1 MQITRLLI
9 LALAVFM
16 PEILL
21 AQDGINLL
29 DDLNLDEGLVEVP
42 EEPGL
47 LVTIGGPAALLLFGI
62 ALVGSM
68 RWTIPFKGD
77 VKPTLLYHMPVG
89 IRRGI
94 AMAVT
99 MYGIAF
105 ALGASEIAY
114 QLHIHGSAEE
124 YFANMSLGK
133 LIAFSHGHLF
143 GFTTSFLI
151 IGIPFS
157 LQFAHMRYYQ
167 IIMPVGLGAALI
179 DVMSWW
185 GIKYVHINFEFVS
198 MVCGILFSLSYLYML
213 IALIRVIL
221 FPHIIIFSDSDAE
234 VRRQKF
240 REAEERRKAELK
252 DQAG

>member
-1 MQITRLLI
+1 MRYAITTTI
-9 LALAVFM
+9 
-16 PEILL
+16 ILL
-21 AQDGINLL
+21 SALLPELAFAEENLL
-29 DDLNLDEGLVEVP
+29 DSLNLEEGLVEVP
-42 EEPGL
+42 EEPSIL
-47 LVTIGGPAALLLFGI
+47 YTHIGPALLLLFGI
-62 ALVGSM
+62 VLVGSM
-68 RWTIPFKGD
+68 RWTIPFKGNI
-77 VKPTLLYHMPVG
+77 KPTLLYHMPVG

-99 MYGIAF
+99 MYGVAF
-105 ALGASEIAY
+105 VLGASEIAY

-151 IGIPFS
+151 VGIPFS

-167 IIMPVGLGAALI
+167 IIMPIGLGAALI

-198 MVCGILFSLSYLYML
+198 MVCGILFSLSYMYML
-213 IALIRVIL
+213 IALLRVIL

-234 VRRQKF
+234 ERAAKLRA
-240 REAEERRKAELK
+240 AEERRRKS
-252 DQAG
+252 GM